1 MSKRG
6 FSLIETMVA
15 LSVFSIAAMGLLSL
29 NTQTV
34 RFSSDLD
41 KRLLAKTVADNVAV
55 DTVTGKIVGVS
66 PVTTGEQIQRGRTY
80 IWTRTIE
87 PTPNEGLY
95 SVRIQVSAAS
105 DETVLAK
112 LSLLAVEGTTP

>member
-1 MSKRG
+1 MSARG

-55 DTVTGKIVGVS
+55 DTVTGKLEGIS
-66 PVTTGEQIQRGRTY
+66 PEATGEEIQRGRTY
-80 IWTRTIE
+80 VWTRTIE
-87 PTPNEGLY
+87 ATPNEGLY
-95 SVRIQVSAAS
+95 SIRIRVSEAGH
-105 DETVLAK
+105 ETVLAQ
-112 LSLLAVEGTTP
+112 LSLLAVESKSP